1 MIEPLERCGR
11 GQGGLKSVVISVDKV
26 YKRYAQADTT
36 VEVLQGVQ
44 MQVASR
50 EMVAIV
56 GPSGAGKSTLLHL
69 IGGLDR
75 PTQGRI
81 CCAGVD
87 LSQLSD
93 RRLADFRSRR
103 VGFVFQFHHLLPEF
117 SALENVMMPAL
128 IQRRPK
134 QEVEHQARRLLASVG
149 LADRLQ
155 HRPGALSGGEQQRVA
170 VARALI
176 NNPDVVLADE
186 PTGNLD
192 RATGQ
197 TIQTLLRQLNQELG
211 QTFVIVTHDQKFAAH
226 MDRVIALVDGQ
237 VSAA

>member
-1 MIEPLERCGR
+1 MIKPLNRCDMDQGDPEP
-11 GQGGLKSVVISVDKV
+11 VVISVDKV
-26 YKRYAQADTT
+26 YKRYAQADAT

-81 CCAGVD
+81 CCAGAD

-103 VGFVFQFHHLLPEF
+103 IGFVFQFHHLLPEF
-117 SALENVMMPAL
+117 SALENAMMPAF

-134 QEVEHQARRLLASVG
+134 QEVEHQARELLASVG
-149 LADRLQ
+149 LADRLH

-192 RATGQ
+192 RGTGQ

-211 QTFVIVTHDQKFAAH
+211 QTFVIVTHDQKFAVH
-226 MDRVIALVDGQ
+226 MDRVISLVDGK

>member
-1 MIEPLERCGR
+1 MIERRDRCGR
-11 GQGGLKSVVISVDKV
+11 GQGDLEPVVISVDRV

-44 MQVASR
+44 MQIASR

-134 QEVEHQARRLLASVG
+134 QEVEHQAHHLLASVG
-149 LADRLQ
+149 LTDRLQ

-226 MDRVIALVDGQ
+226 MDRVISLVDGQ

>member
-1 MIEPLERCGR
+1 MIESLDR
-11 GQGGLKSVVISVDKV
+11 GGSRQGDLKGAVVSVDGV
-26 YKRYAQADTT
+26 SKRYAQAGAT

-44 MQVASR
+44 MHVASR

-75 PTQGRI
+75 PTRGRI

-87 LSQLSD
+87 LSRLSD

-103 VGFVFQFHHLLPEF
+103 VGFVFQSHHLLPEF

-128 IQRRPK
+128 IQRRSR
-134 QEVEHQARRLLASVG
+134 QEVEPQARQLLASVG
-149 LADRLQ
+149 LTERLQ

-170 VARALI
+170 VARALV
-176 NNPDVVLADE
+176 NSPDVVLADE

-197 TIQTLLRQLNQELG
+197 TIQTLLRQLNREWG

-226 MDRVIALVDGQ
+226 MDRVISLVDGK

>member
-1 MIEPLERCGR
+1 MIGPPDGCG
-11 GQGGLKSVVISVDKV
+11 KSREASQPAVISVDKV

-75 PTQGRI
+75 PTAGRI
-81 CCAGVD
+81 CCAGAD

-93 RRLADFRSRR
+93 KRLADFRSRR

-117 SALENVMMPAL
+117 SALENAMMPAL
-128 IQRRPK
+128 IQRRDK
-134 QEVEHQARRLLASVG
+134 QEVEHQARQLLADVG
-149 LADRLQ
+149 LEDRLH

-192 RATGQ
+192 RTTGQ
-197 TIQTLLRQLNQELG
+197 TIQTLLRQLNQDLG
-211 QTFVIVTHDQKFAAH
+211 QAFVIVTHDQNFAAH
-226 MDRVIALVDGQ
+226 MDRVIALVDGK